1 MDVISI
7 SSNFRFMSYLWRS
20 GNNHIPNRSKPPTLT
35 PETYQ
40 LADLTNFIRRVFALN
55 LPEPVWVAAELAQAN
70 ESRGHHWLT
79 LVQKDPDT
87 DQIIAQL
94 EGVVW
99 NNKIR
104 ELRQGHGKQ
113 LIDGLLRQGMSVRL
127 RVSATFHERY
137 GLRLTVEDVDPAHT
151 IGELERRRQLTLQR
165 LSADGLLNRN
175 ANLPLALAP
184 QRLAVISSD
193 SAAGL
198 ADFREQLDANP
209 YGYKFKVKV
218 FTAAMQGV
226 QTSPE
231 IIRRL
236 REISR
241 NWPGRF
247 DAVVIVRGGGG
258 RTDLAAF
265 DEEQLCRAVAEHDLP
280 VIVGIGH
287 ETDETVLD
295 RVAHRSLK
303 TPTATAVFLIEQLL
317 RTEARALQLGRRIA
331 QAARQI
337 ITWER
342 PRLDRLDQAN
352 RQLAQATLT
361 TENHRLDRLE
371 TDLKRLPANALTSAN
386 DQLNHLEDL
395 LTALRPETTLA
406 RGYALVSQE
415 GQLIVDPD
423 DIRDGELEVRLK
435 NGRVKVVRR

>member
-1 MDVISI
+1 M
-7 SSNFRFMSYLWRS
+7 
-20 GNNHIPNRSKPPTLT
+20 T

-55 LPEPVWVAAELAQAN
+55 MPEPVWVAAELAQAN
-70 ESRGHHWLT
+70 ESRGNCWLT

-94 EGVVW
+94 EGVAW
-99 NNKIR
+99 GNKLR
-104 ELRQGHGKQ
+104 ELRQQHGLQ
-113 LIDGLLRQGMSVRL
+113 LMNGLLQQGMSVRL
-127 RVSATFHERY
+127 RVSTNFHERY
-137 GLRLTVEDVDPAHT
+137 GLRLSVEDVDPAHT

-165 LSADGLLNRN
+165 LAAEDLLNRN
-175 ANLPLALAP
+175 AKLPLPLAP

-209 YGYKFKVKV
+209 YGYRFSVKV
-218 FTAAMQGV
+218 FSAAMQGV

-236 REISR
+236 REIRR
-241 NWPGRF
+241 NWPDRF

-265 DEEQLCRAVAEHDLP
+265 DEEQLCRAVAEHNLP

-303 TPTATAVFLIEQLL
+303 TPTATAVFLIEQLI
-317 RTEARALQLGRRIA
+317 RAESAVLQLGRRIA
-331 QAARQI
+331 QSARQI
-337 ITWER
+337 TTWEG
-342 PRLDRLDQAN
+342 PRLDRLARAN
-352 RQLAQATLT
+352 RQLAQSAIS
-361 TENHRLDRLE
+361 TEQFRLDRLAA
-371 TDLKRLPANALTSAN
+371 DLKRLPATALTSAD
-386 DQLNHLEDL
+386 DQLRHFEQL

-406 RGYALVSQE
+406 RGYALVSQD
-415 GQLIVDPD
+415 GQLIVDPAE
-423 DIRDGELEVRLK
+423 IKTGELDVRLK
-435 NGRVKVVRR
+435 NGRLKVIPINDDDSLA